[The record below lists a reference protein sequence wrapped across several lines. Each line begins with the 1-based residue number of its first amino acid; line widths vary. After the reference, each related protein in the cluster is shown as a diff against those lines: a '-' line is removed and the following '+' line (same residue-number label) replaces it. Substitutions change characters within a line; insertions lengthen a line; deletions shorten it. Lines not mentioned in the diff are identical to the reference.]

1 MIRNAKIVDNK
12 FENNFK
18 SNILNSKN
26 YQEVFNLDLL
36 SKNAIESLYRKIYS
50 IRQIEFQIANG
61 RKSGLIGGPVHLC
74 AGQEAVAVGVSY
86 NLNKSDFIF
95 GAHRSHAHLLALGS
109 SVENLFAELLGRS
122 TGLSKG
128 RGGSMH
134 LIDNS
139 VGFKGSVP
147 IVAGTISLAVGAGL
161 AISQQKTN
169 SVAISYLGD
178 GAVEEGVFH
187 ESLNLAKILNLP
199 VIFVIENN
207 LFSSHLDIANRQP
220 SPFTSR
226 FSAANKINHRLVDG
240 NNIVEVVR
248 SSRELIE
255 EARKNNSPGIIEAI
269 TYRWFGHVDWRE
281 DIDVGKNRC
290 IEELNNW
297 KKRCPLKRFKDS
309 ILNDEIFSKKML
321 SEINREED
329 EKIKISWDKAL
340 RAPFPNPKDIY
351 SNVYSE

>member
-1 MIRNAKIVDNK
+1 MNIN

-18 SNILNSKN
+18 SNILNSNN
-26 YQEVFNLDLL
+26 YQEVFKLDLL
-36 SKNAIESLYRKIYS
+36 SKDSIVELYRKLYS
-50 IRQIEFQIANG
+50 IRQIEFKIANG

-74 AGQEAVAVGVSY
+74 AGQEAIAVGVSS
-86 NLNKSDFIF
+86 NLNKKDFIF

-109 SVENLFAELLGRS
+109 SIEKLFAELLGRS

-147 IVAGTISLAVGAGL
+147 IVGGTISLAVGAAL
-161 AISQQKTN
+161 AISQEKSN

-207 LFSSHLDIANRQP
+207 LFSSHLDIADRQP

-226 FSAANKINHRLVDG
+226 FSEANKINHRLVDG
-240 NNIVEVVR
+240 NNLMEVIQA
-248 SSRELIE
+248 SKELIE
-255 EARKNNSPGIIEAI
+255 EARRNNTPGFLEAI

-290 IEELNNW
+290 IEEVNNW
-297 KKRCPLKRFKDS
+297 KKRCPLKRFKES
-309 ILNDEIFSKKML
+309 ILISKIL
-321 SEINREED
+321 SEEVLSKINLEED
-329 EKIKISWDKAL
+329 EKIETSWNQAL
-340 RAPFPNPKDIY
+340 KAPFPKPEE
-351 SNVYSE
+351 VYSYVYGE

>member
-1 MIRNAKIVDNK
+1 MNIK

-18 SNILNSKN
+18 SNILNSNN
-26 YQEVFNLDLL
+26 YQGVFKLDLL
-36 SKNAIESLYRKIYS
+36 SKDSIVELYRKLYS
-50 IRQIEFQIANG
+50 IRQIEFKIANG

-74 AGQEAVAVGVSY
+74 AGQEAVAVGISS
-86 NLNKSDFIF
+86 NLNKNDFIF

-109 SVENLFAELLGRS
+109 SIEKLFAELLGRS

-161 AISQQKTN
+161 AISQQRSN
-169 SVAISYLGD
+169 SVAVSYLGD

-199 VIFVIENN
+199 VIFVVENN
-207 LFSSHLDIANRQP
+207 LFSSHLDIADRQP

-240 NNIVEVVR
+240 NNLIEVIQA
-248 SSRELIE
+248 SKELIE
-255 EARKNNSPGIIEAI
+255 EARKNNTPGFLEAI

-297 KKRCPLKRFKDS
+297 KKRCPLKRFKES
-309 ILNDEIFSKKML
+309 ILFYKILSKEILSK
-321 SEINREED
+321 INHEED
-329 EKIKISWDKAL
+329 EKIEMSWNKAL
-340 RAPFPNPKDIY
+340 KAPFPKPEKIY
-351 SNVYSE
+351 SDVYSNE

>member
-1 MIRNAKIVDNK
+1 MNIN
-12 FENNFK
+12 FEDNFK
-18 SNILNSKN
+18 STILNSKN
-26 YQEVFNLDLL
+26 YQEVFKLDSL
-36 SKNAIESLYRKIYS
+36 SKKSVEALYRNLYS
-50 IRQIEFQIANG
+50 IRQIEFKIAEA

-74 AGQEAVAVGVSY
+74 AGQEAIAVGVSH
-86 NLNKSDFIF
+86 NLNKRDFIF

-109 SVENLFAELLGRS
+109 PIEKLFAELLGRS

-161 AISQQKTN
+161 AISQNNSN

-178 GAVEEGVFH
+178 GAVEEGIFH

-207 LFSSHLDIANRQP
+207 LFSSHLNIDIRQP

-226 FSAANKINHRLVDG
+226 FSASNKINHRLIDG
-240 NNIVEVVR
+240 NNIIEVIKA
-248 SSRELIE
+248 SRELIE
-255 EARKNNSPGIIEAI
+255 EARKNNSPGVLEAI

-281 DIDVGKNRC
+281 DIDIGKNRC
-290 IEELNNW
+290 IEELENW
-297 KKRCPLKRFKDS
+297 KKRCPIKRFQES
-309 ILNDEIFSKKML
+309 ILKEEILSDDFLQKIKK
-321 SEINREED
+321 EED
-329 EKIKISWDKAL
+329 EKINLSWNNAL
-340 RAPFPNPKDIY
+340 KDPFPKTEELF